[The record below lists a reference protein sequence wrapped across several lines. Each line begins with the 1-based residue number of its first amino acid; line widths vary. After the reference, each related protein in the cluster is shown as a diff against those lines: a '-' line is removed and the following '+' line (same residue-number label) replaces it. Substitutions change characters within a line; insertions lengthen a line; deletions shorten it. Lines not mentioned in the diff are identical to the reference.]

1 MEGACLWPPMGAL
14 CRLVHQCPKVGRQ
27 LVTWQNVKRC
37 FHPPA
42 PGEAGRREK
51 QLGRE
56 SRVNGGR
63 PGAAPVGR
71 SGDGRLVPSRSS
83 SWPRLSPRSPLLS
96 EDQGCARSH
105 RWGLCGQY
113 TLGLSPG
120 ASPHHAPPPC
130 MGSLGRRESS
140 LHDTSPTVQVL
151 SRSSQDPGAP
161 AGPSGDQAQC
171 TGRLAPTLALPEFLL
186 HTRNGDQHYP
196 DPKSLQG
203 PCGMESLNPIHRWQ
217 NQGSER
223 ESSLQQVTRCQGQ
236 GWPLSRLACQ
246 PEPLAHSPHCTPRR
260 FQLLLGSCDIKRRL
274 FQPRDPGSLGSLFPG
289 RKTRCFPRGDSYRAT

>member
-1 MEGACLWPPMGAL
+1 MDGGGVLAASHGSPLSAGAPMS
-14 CRLVHQCPKVGRQ
+14 QVGRQ

-56 SRVNGGR
+56 SRVNGGK

-105 RWGLCGQY
+105 RWGLCGQC

-140 LHDTSPTVQVL
+140 LHDTSPSVQVL
-151 SRSSQDPGAP
+151 CRSSQDPGPP

-171 TGRLAPTLALPEFLL
+171 TGRLAP
-186 HTRNGDQHYP
+186 
-196 DPKSLQG
+196 
-203 PCGMESLNPIHRWQ
+203 RW
-217 NQGSER
+217 
-223 ESSLQQVTRCQGQ
+223 
-236 GWPLSRLACQ
+236 
-246 PEPLAHSPHCTPRR
+246 HSPSSYCVPGTVTSTIQTPRAFR
-260 FQLLLGSCDIKRRL
+260 VPVGWSH
-274 FQPRDPGSLGSLFPG
+274 
-289 RKTRCFPRGDSYRAT
+289 